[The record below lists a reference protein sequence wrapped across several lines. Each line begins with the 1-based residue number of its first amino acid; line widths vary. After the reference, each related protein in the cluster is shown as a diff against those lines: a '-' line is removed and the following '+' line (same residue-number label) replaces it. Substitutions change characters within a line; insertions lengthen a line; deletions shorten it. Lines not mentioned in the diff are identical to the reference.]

1 MKRGTVVRLMDGTL
15 GIVLMQYKDVT
26 RVLSEDMNVYPVSTW
41 TLVDTGKF
49 FDLSIIWDTIKE

>member
-26 RVLSEDMNVYPVSTW
+26 RVLSEDMNVYPVNTW

>member
-1 MKRGTVVRLMDGTL
+1 MRRGTVVRLIDGTL

-26 RVLSEDMNVYPVSTW
+26 RVFCEDCNVYPVNTD
-41 TLVDTGKF
+41 TLVDTGKY